1 MRMRNPLYLA
11 LLVPGLMLLL
21 AINSLAAFAAPDVT
35 EPTDH
40 SGQPYLSLFLFAS
53 SWYYTENESQYVPA
67 ADFNGSSKV
76 DENDLLIFLGL
87 WPNVD
92 ILPTRTPTP
101 TNTLAPTA
109 TLTPTETSVPTA
121 TLTPT
126 ETLAPTFTPTPTVTP
141 TVTQGIIVRPEP
153 TQVIF
158 GVGVDFNIQMWVE
171 NETHFGAFEFDVNY
185 NPNIFIVTGATVG
198 PHLGSTGRTVF
209 PPDGLISIDNN
220 SGVTTFAA
228 GSFGQDIPGAGGT
241 GHFATV
247 NCRTVGVGTS
257 AFDVADVQILDVTGL
272 ASQPISLVV
281 DGQVIVNAAQAPVA
295 AQSENAQSK
304 ISFLSRIR
312 KLLIGE

>member
-1 MRMRNPLYLA
+1 MRMKNPLYLYF
-11 LLVPGLMLLL
+11 LVPGFLLLL
-21 AINSLAAFAAPDVT
+21 ALNSLTASAAPEVA
-35 EPTDH
+35 EPADH
-40 SGQPYLSLFLFAS
+40 QGQPYLSLFLFAS
-53 SWYYTENESQYVPA
+53 SWYYSENESQYVPA

-109 TLTPTETSVPTA
+109 TLTPTN
-121 TLTPT
+121 TLV
-126 ETLAPTFTPTPTVTP
+126 PTFTPTPTNTSSPTVTP
-141 TVTQGIIVRPEP
+141 TLEPGIIVRPEP
-153 TQVIF
+153 TQVIL
-158 GVGVDFNIQMWVE
+158 GIGVDFNIQMWVE

-209 PPDGLISIDNN
+209 VPPDAPIIDNN
-220 SGVTTFAA
+220 AGKMTFAA
-228 GSFGQDIPGAGGT
+228 ASIGDQPGAGGT

-257 AFDVADVQILDVTGL
+257 TFDVSDVQILDVTGL
-272 ASQPISLVV
+272 ASQPITLVV
-281 DGQVIVNAAQAPVA
+281 DGQVIANAGPAPNSAQ
-295 AQSENAQSK
+295 NADSQGDVS
-304 ISFLSRIR
+304 ILTRIK
-312 KLLIGE
+312 KLLLGG